1 MNKIKVKMIV
11 DNESNTFSI
20 LDETYSY
27 IIATNEEVGYAG
39 YIKEIEG
46 VERVHVLLP
55 YAEHHTQKIQLRD
68 DGFCYLE
75 QLEASTEFKKV
86 NGKLTLLLY

>member
-1 MNKIKVKMIV
+1 MNKIKVKMYVNNTTNGFTIV
-11 DNESNTFSI
+11 DENSNTV
-20 LDETYSY
+20 
-27 IIATNEEVGYAG
+27 ATNEEVGYAG

>member
-1 MNKIKVKMIV
+1 MNKIKVKMIM
-11 DNESNTFSI
+11 DNENNTFSI
-20 LDETYSY
+20 LDETNSY
-27 IIATNEEVGYAG
+27 IIATNDEVGYAG

-46 VERVHVLLP
+46 TERVHVLLP

-68 DGFCYLE
+68 NGFCYLE

>member
-11 DNESNTFSI
+11 DNTTNGFSI
-20 LDETYSY
+20 VDESGNT
-27 IIATNEEVGYAG
+27 IATNEEVGYAG
-39 YIKEIEG
+39 YLKEIEG

-68 DGFCYLE
+68 LGFCHLE
-75 QLEASTEFKKV
+75 VVGESTEFKKI
-86 NGKLTLLLY
+86 NGKLTLLLP